1 MAKFRASARTVDML
15 GQQQIAG
22 VPTAICELFKNAHD
36 AYATSVEVDYFRSD
50 GLFVLRD
57 DGVGMTAED
66 FETRWL
72 VLGTESKI
80 DAPTLARPYQ
90 PIDLEPRPMLG
101 EKGIGRLAIGAIGPQ
116 VLILTRAQRGD
127 GLGDLVVAFVNW
139 TFFSL
144 PGVHLDDIDIPMRV
158 LPGGTLPNTSV
169 VAELLDGALASF
181 AAIEDRGVGVPAT
194 VADELAAF
202 GSAVDPVK
210 LASSLPGPSLLGHGH
225 GTQFYI
231 LPSTPTLAADID
243 GGLSAD
249 AAPPLTK
256 FLLGFTNTMTPGHET
271 PRISARFRDWNSE
284 DAPNELIAD
293 SEFFTPAEF
302 EAADHHISGHF
313 DEFGQFRG
321 TVAVYGND
329 PVEHVVAWSESRGR
343 PVACGPFDL
352 SVAVVQGRQN
362 QTRLDPELWA
372 QLTAKMTKI
381 GGLYIYRDGIRV
393 LPYGNNDYDFI
404 DIERNRTKNAAR
416 YYFSFRRMFG
426 VVELDSERNGAL
438 KEKAG
443 REGFRENQAYTDF
456 RRVLMN
462 FFVQT
467 AADFFREEGTA
478 SDAYRQQREQ
488 FEKADA
494 ARQRREQLRSVRRRQ
509 FQGLLGERLG
519 WIDEDRPTAEVAEFL
534 AEAKR
539 ELAEAASVEEPEQ
552 AAAAFMEV
560 ELAVRRG
567 LDEMREAYRLRP
579 PSQTG
584 LSVETRKDWN
594 GYRAALQRLDDELFG
609 PAREELGALVAETAA
624 DLEVPADRRIR
635 LEKGIAQSA
644 EAARAIARREAGLVR
659 TSLSAVTTSTRELIS
674 GSLRDLDL
682 LTERAATESASADV
696 EQMDDAEFERW
707 RRQLEQDVLVALDER
722 TEQFRQLQAR
732 LKSVA
737 EATTEGGLV
746 DVESLEQDEV
756 LALRERTDT
765 DLELMQLGTAI
776 SVINHEFLGNVRSLR
791 SNLQRLKAWADR
803 NEGLGRVY
811 RDLRTSFDHL
821 DGYLSLFTP
830 LQRRL
835 QRKKVQII
843 GADIEQFLSDLFAE
857 RFERHDV
864 EFQAT
869 SRFRDFRFVGYPSTF
884 YPVFVNLVDNSIW
897 WLGDRPRR
905 RILLQARDGVMSVVD
920 SGPGVPQR
928 DHERIFDFGFTRK
941 PEGRGTGLY
950 VSRQVLRRENYD
962 LRVRA
967 DDREGL
973 GGAAFDIVELPSS
986 EPSK

>member
-1 MAKFRASARTVDML
+1 ML

-22 VPTAICELFKNAHD
+22 VPTAISELFKNAHD
-36 AYATSVEVDYFRSD
+36 AYATTVEVDYFRSD

-57 DGVGMTAED
+57 DGVGMTAQD
-66 FETRWL
+66 FESRWL

-80 DAPTLARPYQ
+80 DAPTLAPPYQ
-90 PIDLEPRPMLG
+90 PSEQARRPMLG

-116 VLILTRAQRGD
+116 VLVLTRALRED

-144 PGVHLDDIDIPMRV
+144 PGVHLDDIDIPMQV
-158 LPGGTLPNTSV
+158 LPGGTIPDASV

-181 AAIEDRGVGVPAT
+181 AAIEARGVKVPPV
-194 VADELAAF
+194 VAEELASFAT
-202 GSAVDPVK
+202 AVDIPS
-210 LASSLPGPSLLGHGH
+210 LASSLSGPSLLGEGH

-231 LPSTPTLAADID
+231 VPSTPTLAADID
-243 GGLSAD
+243 GGLAAD

-256 FLLGFTNTMTPGHET
+256 FLLGFTNTMTPGHEQ
-271 PRISARFRDWNSE
+271 PRIEARFRDWRSD
-284 DAPNELIAD
+284 DAPTELIAD
-293 SEFFTPAEF
+293 SEFFTADEF
-302 EAADHHISGHF
+302 EAADHHITGHF
-313 DEFGQFRG
+313 DGFGQFKG
-321 TVAVYGND
+321 TVAVYGSE
-329 PVEHVVAWSESRGR
+329 PVEHVVTWPDSRGR
-343 PVACGPFDL
+343 LVACGPFNL
-352 SVAVVQGRQN
+352 RVAVVQGRQN

-426 VVELDSERNGAL
+426 VIELDTEHNGAL

-456 RRVLMN
+456 RRILMN
-462 FFVQT
+462 FFIQT

-494 ARQRREQLRSVRRRQ
+494 ARQRREQLRSSRRRE

-519 WIDEDRPTAEVAEFL
+519 WLDEDRPTTEVADFL
-534 AEAKR
+534 SKAKD
-539 ELAEAASVEEPEQ
+539 ELTRSASLGAAEQ
-552 AAAAFMEV
+552 AAAAFMDA

-567 LDEMREAYRLRP
+567 LDDVRESYRLRP

-584 LSVETRKDWN
+584 LSIDVKKDWN
-594 GYRAALQRLDDELFG
+594 GYRAALQRLDDELFI
-609 PAREELGALVAETAA
+609 PAKEELGTLIEQTAA
-624 DLEVPADRRIR
+624 TLAVHVDRRVR
-635 LEKGIAQSA
+635 LEKGIARSA
-644 EAARAIARREAGLVR
+644 DTVRSVARKEAGLVR
-659 TSLSAVTTSTRELIS
+659 ASLSAVTTSTRDLIS
-674 GSLRDLDL
+674 GALRDLDV
-682 LTERAATESASADV
+682 LTERAASESASADV
-696 EQMDDAEFERW
+696 EQMEDAEFERW
-707 RRQLEQDVLVALDER
+707 RRQLEQSVLVALDER
-722 TEQFRQLQAR
+722 TEQFKQLQSR
-732 LKSVA
+732 LDSVA
-737 EATTEGGLV
+737 EATTDGDLV
-746 DVESLEQDEV
+746 DVEALDQDEI

-791 SNLQRLKAWADR
+791 SNLQRLKVWADR

-835 QRKKVQII
+835 HRKRVEII
-843 GADIEQFLSDLFAE
+843 GADIERFITELFSE
-857 RFERHDV
+857 RLERHNV
-864 EFQAT
+864 HLEAT
-869 SRFRDFRFVGYPSTF
+869 PRFRDHRFDGYPSTF
-884 YPVFVNLVDNSIW
+884 YPVFVNLVDNAIW
-897 WLGDRPRR
+897 WLGDRPHRA
-905 RILLQARDGVMSVVD
+905 ILLQARDGIMSVID
-920 SGPGVPQR
+920 SGPGVPVR
-928 DHERIFDFGFTRK
+928 DYERIFEFGFTRK
-941 PEGRGTGLY
+941 PDGRGTGLY
-950 VSRQVLRRENYD
+950 VSRQVLRREHHD

-967 DDREGL
+967 DDQEGL
-973 GGAAFDIVELPSS
+973 GGAAFDIVE
-986 EPSK
+986 EPANEAAR